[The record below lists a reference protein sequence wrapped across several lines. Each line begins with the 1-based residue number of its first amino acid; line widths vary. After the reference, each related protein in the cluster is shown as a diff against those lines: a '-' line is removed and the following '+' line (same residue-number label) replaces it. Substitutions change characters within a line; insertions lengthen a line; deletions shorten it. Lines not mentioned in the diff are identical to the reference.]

1 MADFTWQGEYNAD
14 FPNALSFGG
23 QLVTHS
29 KYLAAFNSTGDLI
42 WEKENS
48 ITSIPG
54 DGGMN
59 YGVRVDSD
67 SNVYFI
73 GATGWQSGM
82 PSVPDS
88 FNGIRS

>member
-1 MADFTWQGEYNAD
+1 
-14 FPNALSFGG
+14 
-23 QLVTHS
+23 
-29 KYLAAFNSTGDLI
+29 LAAFNSTGDLI